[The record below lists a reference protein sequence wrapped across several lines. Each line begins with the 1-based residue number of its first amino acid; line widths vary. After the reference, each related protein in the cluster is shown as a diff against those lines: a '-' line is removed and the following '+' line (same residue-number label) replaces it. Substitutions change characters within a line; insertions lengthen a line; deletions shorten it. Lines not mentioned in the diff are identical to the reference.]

1 MIMNQFPI
9 LSWAGARSI
18 TRHPSM
24 DARTLAS
31 SSPIEA
37 TIKILLTPTT
47 KFSFTDPAETT
58 TEKISQ
64 QYAIVKELDRCR
76 SSVYIVEDVG
86 NNRLAIAKKAG
97 FSEGD
102 QLVLNSRLDH
112 KSLVLCEDFIPAK
125 DGNFLIYP
133 YIEGI
138 SLHTA
143 ITIIHNEKQIRTDSD
158 IDRHEANGELNGDL
172 RFKLN
177 ILKSLTPV
185 ERTEIL
191 TMLKKKLLLSLADI
205 AEALERMQEAGLSH
219 GDLKPS
225 NIISAY
231 DGAHLIDFEGTRR
244 YERPYVDHPIGRSIN
259 YIAPEE
265 LNHPSTHE
273 LSISL
278 SKQGDQF
285 NFASI
290 LYMVLTGEHPFF
302 KFNEETEDRLVNREA
317 PFPINE
323 KENHGLND
331 LIMAGLN
338 YNPLLRP
345 SFAEYAQRLRSI

>member
-1 MIMNQFPI
+1 MSINQFPI
-9 LSWAGARSI
+9 LSWSGARSI
-18 TRHPSM
+18 TRHPSLEGCVIAA
-24 DARTLAS
+24 DTALEGTLRM
-31 SSPIEA
+31 
-37 TIKILLTPTT
+37 LLTPTT
-47 KFSFTDPAETT
+47 KFSFTEPAEVS

-64 QYAIVKELDRCR
+64 QFAIVKELDRCR
-76 SSVYIVEDVG
+76 SSVFIVEDLG
-86 NNRLAIAKKAG
+86 NNRLAIAKKAA

-133 YIEGI
+133 YVEGI

-177 ILKSLTPV
+177 ILRSLTLE
-185 ERTEIL
+185 ERTETL
-191 TMLKKKLLLSLADI
+191 AVLKKKLLLSLADI

-225 NIISAY
+225 NIISAF
-231 DGAHLIDFEGTRR
+231 DMAHLIDFEGTRR
-244 YERPYVDHPIGRSIN
+244 YDRPYVDRPIGRSIN

-323 KENHGLND
+323 RETHGLND
-331 LIMAGLN
+331 LIMAGLS